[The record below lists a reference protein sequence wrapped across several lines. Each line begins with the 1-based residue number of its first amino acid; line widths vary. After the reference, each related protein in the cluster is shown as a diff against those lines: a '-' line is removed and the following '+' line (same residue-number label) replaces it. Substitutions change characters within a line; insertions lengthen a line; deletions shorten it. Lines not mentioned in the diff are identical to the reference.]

1 MVSTYIQNVEKTKD
15 QERNKTCMLSI
26 DLRLP
31 AGEEAAEGL
40 KQERVEQ
47 NRLWWWSVVGELW
60 DYTGGENI
68 KHWTKM

>member
-1 MVSTYIQNVEKTKD
+1 MVSTYIQNIEKTKD

-47 NRLWWWSVVGELW
+47 NRL
-60 DYTGGENI
+60 
-68 KHWTKM
+68 